1 MGEGVGKGILMDSEI
16 NYLTALEATS
26 AFAKKQASPVELMQA
41 CIARAGAVQPV
52 LNCFT
57 QTYFGTALE
66 AAKKAEARYQNGTA
80 RKLEGLPLAVKEEF
94 RLKGTRRTSSSL
106 LFADRVDDETDIY
119 IQRLLDEG
127 AIPIAKTTTPEFC
140 IEGTTHSRLWG
151 VTRNPWNPE
160 FTPGGSSGGT
170 GVALATGS
178 AVLGTGSD
186 IGGSIRI
193 PASACGVIG
202 YKPPYGRNPEIEVYN
217 LDYYSHSGPM
227 ARSVADCALMQN
239 ITSGQH
245 VSDIASLREKI
256 TLDLQ
261 GPKDLKGWRVAF
273 CLDFGFYEID
283 DAVRANTLAALDL
296 LRQLGAQVAEVDL
309 GWTKDQVRASED
321 HLAHLSGNGMARLLP
336 EHRDR
341 LCDYSIAF
349 AEASIKTTAEDFQR
363 ANEAAVEM
371 YRSFGKM
378 MQNHDVFVCPT
389 LSVPAPPA
397 TSSQVN
403 NRVILNGAKA
413 KMRPDEWEMTLP
425 FNMLSRCPVINA
437 PSGFAASGVPTGIQF
452 VGRPYWDETV
462 FDIAMTY
469 EQANSWFKGA
479 ENRPDI
485 GSYK

>member
-1 MGEGVGKGILMDSEI
+1 MSAEI
-16 NYLTALEATS
+16 NYLTATQAS
-26 AFAKKQASPVELMQA
+26 AAFAAKQLSPVELMSA
-41 CIARAGAVQPV
+41 CIARAEAVQPD

-57 QTYFGTALE
+57 QTYFEPAMQ
-66 AAKKAEARYQNGTA
+66 AAKKAEARLQNGTA
-80 RKLEGLPLAVKEEF
+80 RRLEGLPLAVKEEF
-94 RLKGTRRTSSSL
+94 RLKGALRTSASLTSS
-106 LFADRVDDETDIY
+106 DHVDDETDVY

-151 VTRNPWNPE
+151 VTRNPWNPA

-193 PASACGVIG
+193 PASACGVVG
-202 YKPPYGRNPEIEVYN
+202 YKPPYGRNPEIAVYN

-239 ITSGQH
+239 VTSGQH
-245 VSDIASLREKI
+245 HCDIASLRDKI
-256 TLDLQ
+256 TLNLS
-261 GPKDLKGWRVAF
+261 GPKDLKGWRVAYSI
-273 CLDFGFYEID
+273 DFGFYEID
-283 DAVRANTLAALDL
+283 EAVRVNTLAALDQ
-296 LRQLGAQVAEVDL
+296 LRQLGAHVEEVNL
-309 GWTKDQVRASED
+309 GWSKEQARASED
-321 HLAHLSGNGMARLLP
+321 HLAHLTGASTVRLLA
-336 EHRDR
+336 EHRDQ
-341 LCDYSIAF
+341 LCDYTVAF
-349 AEASIKTTAEDFQR
+349 AEASQKTTADDFLR
-363 ANEAAVEM
+363 ADEAATEM
-371 YRSFGKM
+371 YHSFGKM

-389 LSVPAPPA
+389 LTVPAPPA
-397 TSSQVN
+397 ENSQAN
-403 NRVILNGAKA
+403 ERVILNGTETR
-413 KMRPDEWEMTLP
+413 MRSDEWEITLL
-425 FNMLSRCPVINA
+425 FNMLSRCPVIAA
-437 PSGFAASGVPTGIQF
+437 PSGIAPNGVPTGIQF

-485 GSYK
+485 GNYT

>member
-1 MGEGVGKGILMDSEI
+1 MNTEI
-16 NYLTALEATS
+16 NYLTATQAIS
-26 AFAKKQASPVELMQA
+26 AFAGKQISPVELMQA
-41 CIARAGAVQPV
+41 CITRAEAVQPA

-57 QTYFGTALE
+57 QTYYEPALD
-66 AAKKAEARYQNGTA
+66 AAKKAEARFQNGTA
-80 RKLEGLPLAVKEEF
+80 RKLGGLPLAVKEEY
-94 RLKGTRRTSSSL
+94 RLKGTLRTSSSL
-106 LFADRVDDETDIY
+106 LFSDRVDDETDIY

-151 VTRNPWNPE
+151 VTRNPWNPD

-170 GVALATGS
+170 GVALATGA

-245 VSDIASLREKI
+245 HSDIASLREKI
-256 TLDLQ
+256 TLNLE
-261 GPKDLKGWRVAF
+261 GPKDLRGWRVAYSI
-273 CLDFGFYEID
+273 DFGFYEID
-283 DAVRANTLAALDL
+283 DAVRENTLAALDL
-296 LRQLGAQVAEVDL
+296 LRQLGAHVEEVNL
-309 GWTKDQVRASED
+309 GWTKDQVRASDD
-321 HLAHLSGNGMARLLP
+321 HLFHLAGASVARLLP
-336 EHRDR
+336 EHRDQ

-349 AEASIKTTAEDFQR
+349 AEASQKTTAEDFLR
-363 ANEAAVEM
+363 ADETAVAM

-378 MQNHDVFVCPT
+378 MQNYDIFVCPT

-403 NRVILNGAKA
+403 NRVILNGAEA
-413 KMRPDEWEMTLP
+413 KMHPYEWEMTLL

-437 PSGFAASGVPTGIQF
+437 PSGFAPNGVPTGIQI

-469 EQANSWFKGA
+469 EQANNWFKNTA
-479 ENRPDI
+479 NRPDL
-485 GSYK
+485 GNNK

>member
-1 MGEGVGKGILMDSEI
+1 MDTEI
-16 NYLTALEATS
+16 NYLTALEAAS
-26 AFAKKQASPVELMQA
+26 VFAQKSASPVELMQA
-41 CIARAGAVQPV
+41 CIAQAEAVQPA

-57 QTYFGTALE
+57 ETYFDAALD
-66 AAKKAEARYQNGTA
+66 AAKASEKRWQNGTA
-80 RKLEGLPLAVKEEF
+80 RRLEGLPLAVKEEF
-94 RLKGTRRTSSSL
+94 RLKGTLRTSSSL
-106 LFADRVDDETDIY
+106 LYSERRDAETDTY

-170 GVALATGS
+170 GVALATGA

-202 YKPPYGRNPEIEVYN
+202 YKPPYGRNPEIDVYN

-245 VSDIASLREKI
+245 KSDIASLREKI
-256 TLDLQ
+256 ALNFE
-261 GPKDLKGWRVAF
+261 GPKDLKGWRVAY
-273 CLDFGFYEID
+273 CLDFGIYDID
-283 DAVRANTLAALDL
+283 DAVHVNTLAALDV
-296 LRQLGAQVAEVDL
+296 LRQLGAQVEQVDL
-309 GWTKDQVRASED
+309 EWTRKQVLTSED
-321 HLAHLSGNGMARLLP
+321 HLAHLSGSGLTRLLP
-336 EHRDR
+336 EHRDQ
-341 LCDYSIAF
+341 LCDYTIAF
-349 AEASIKTTAEDFQR
+349 AQASMKSTAEDFRR
-363 ANEAAVEM
+363 ADEAAVEM
-371 YRSFGKM
+371 YQTFGNM
-378 MQNHDVFVCPT
+378 MENHDVFVCPT

-403 NRVILNGAKA
+403 NRVILNGVETK
-413 KMRPDEWEMTLP
+413 KRPDEWEMTLP
-425 FNMLSRCPVINA
+425 FNMLSRCPVIAA
-437 PSGFAASGVPTGIQF
+437 PSGFAPNGVPTGIQF

-462 FDIAMTY
+462 FDIAMAY
-469 EQANSWFKGA
+469 EAANGWFKDFA
-479 ENRPDI
+479 SRPDI
-485 GSYK
+485 GSYQ